1 MRNYM
6 GLFDRFFKKKVE
18 VKKEPPAQNPVKKE
32 KKLSPKEQATKEGMP
47 YINIVKMEID
57 PNDINNGAFE
67 LDWNDKFVL
76 NLIKS
81 GYKIKQDD
89 TDIEI
94 VDRWFQTVCRNI
106 ALELYEQQQADPD
119 NRYNNSM
126 RIVTSKKLGDG
137 RSEIS

>member
-89 TDIEI
+89 TDVEI

-137 RSEIS
+137 RAEIS